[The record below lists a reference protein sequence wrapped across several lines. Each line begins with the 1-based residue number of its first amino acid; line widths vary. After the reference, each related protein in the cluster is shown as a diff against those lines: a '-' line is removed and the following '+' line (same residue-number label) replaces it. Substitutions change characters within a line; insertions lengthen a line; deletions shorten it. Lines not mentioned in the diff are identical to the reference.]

1 MSCQFNIYNPIAWT
15 LFPNFNMNSNFLGLE
30 TQLEKNK
37 IGALNDDVRY
47 SVKTKSFSQMEPK
60 FSRRE
65 EFLENQNKVEEK
77 IYDITKV
84 D

>member
-1 MSCQFNIYNPIAWT
+1 
-15 LFPNFNMNSNFLGLE
+15 MNSNFLGLE